1 MSDFDDVVYV
11 ETDDKPVGPGVA
23 PSGDYPAKVIAAEKY
38 KSQQGNW
45 TLKMTFQIAGGN
57 YRDHNEWY
65 NLWDPREDIKQIST
79 DIFTRLSKAVGFVK
93 QPPSS
98 AQDYVGKSL
107 TLTLKEVEN
116 NWTDNEGNERTGSK
130 NKVLRYLPADD
141 GGMSPPPEVIPPNLG

>member
-1 MSDFDDVVYV
+1 MSDFADVVYV
-11 ETDDKPVGPGVA
+11 DIDDKPVGPGVA
-23 PSGDYPAKVIAAEKY
+23 PSGDYPAKIIAAEKY
-38 KSQQGNW
+38 KSQNGNW
-45 TLKMTFQIAGGN
+45 TLKITFQVAGGG

-79 DIFTRLSKAVGFVK
+79 DIFTRLNKAVGYMK
-93 QPPSS
+93 DYPNS

-130 NKVLRYLPADD
+130 NKVLKYLPADD
-141 GGMSPPPEVIPPNLG
+141 GGMSPPPEAIPPNLG

>member
-11 ETDDKPVGPGVA
+11 ETEDKPVGPGVA
-23 PSGDYPAKVIAAEKY
+23 PSGDHAAKIIAAEKY

-93 QPPSS
+93 
-98 AQDYVGKSL
+98 A
-107 TLTLKEVEN
+107 
-116 NWTDNEGNERTGSK
+116 
-130 NKVLRYLPADD
+130 
-141 GGMSPPPEVIPPNLG
+141 

>member
-11 ETDDKPVGPGVA
+11 ETDDKPMGPGVA
-23 PSGDYPAKVIAAEKY
+23 PSGDHPAKIISAEKY

-79 DIFTRLSKAVGFVK
+79 DSGEHEDCFAHATLGLVKPNTISPDEAERLQLGY
-93 QPPSS
+93 PSMG
-98 AQDYVGKSL
+98 QLD
-107 TLTLKEVEN
+107 
-116 NWTDNEGNERTGSK
+116 
-130 NKVLRYLPADD
+130 LRRLPLP
-141 GGMSPPPEVIPPNLG
+141 SRP

>member
-11 ETDDKPVGPGVA
+11 ETEDKPMGPSVA
-23 PSGDYPAKVIAAEKY
+23 PSGDHPAKIIAAEKY

-98 AQDYVGKSL
+98 AQDYVGKDL
-107 TLTLKEVEN
+107 TLTLPGLNKF
-116 NWTDNEGNERTGSK
+116 GSI
-130 NKVLRYLPADD
+130 A
-141 GGMSPPPEVIPPNLG
+141 